1 MWITQSYAIFPPAK
15 SGFSELTKKNCLLQ
29 LWVLAVGMKKIYNYQ
44 TNAQNEAV
52 KNAAD
57 IEILNK
63 QFKEPS
69 GKVTK
74 VQDSH

>member
-1 MWITQSYAIFPPAK
+1 
-15 SGFSELTKKNCLLQ
+15 
-29 LWVLAVGMKKIYNYQ
+29 MKKIYNYE

-52 KNAAD
+52 KNGAD

-63 QFKEPS
+63 TSEPS

-74 VQDSH
+74 VEDSH

>member
-1 MWITQSYAIFPPAK
+1 MNTQSYTIF
-15 SGFSELTKKNCLLQ
+15 FCQIRIFIIDKKKYLLQ
-29 LWVLAVGMKKIYNYQ
+29 LWVLAVGMKKIYNYE

-63 QFKEPS
+63 QFKEPY